1 MVSQRSAKV
10 VGVNSITSHQDA
22 QHSGESL
29 DAAQKEAKQEM
40 DRIVAQADKQAL
52 HRLKSQAR
60 LTNTD
65 RSGARRAQQATP
77 SSSLSSTSTSSHDIG
92 KRWLK
97 VTLLSC
103 PLSTASSPFLFLLQ
117 DSAAPGRRLCQ
128 SCEANAL
135 HKSVLV
141 GPQQGVA
148 CSRSFC

>member
-52 HRLKSQAR
+52 HRLKAQAR

-77 SSSLSSTSTSSHDIG
+77 SSSLSSSHDIG

-128 SCEANAL
+128 SCKANAL
-135 HKSVLV
+135 HKSGLV

-148 CSRSFC
+148 

>member
-10 VGVNSITSHQDA
+10 VGVNSVTSHQDA

-52 HRLKSQAR
+52 HRLKAQAR

-77 SSSLSSTSTSSHDIG
+77 SSSLSWSHDIG

-128 SCEANAL
+128 SCKANAL
-135 HKSVLV
+135 HKSGLV

>member
-10 VGVNSITSHQDA
+10 VGVNSVTSHQDA

-52 HRLKSQAR
+52 HRLKAQAR

-77 SSSLSSTSTSSHDIG
+77 SSSLSSSHDIG

>member
-10 VGVNSITSHQDA
+10 VGVNSVTSHQDA

-52 HRLKSQAR
+52 HRLKAQAR

-65 RSGARRAQQATP
+65 RGGARRAQQATP
-77 SSSLSSTSTSSHDIG
+77 SSSLSSIHDIG

-97 VTLLSC
+97 VTVLSC
-103 PLSTASSPFLFLLQ
+103 PLSPAST
-117 DSAAPGRRLCQ
+117 
-128 SCEANAL
+128 
-135 HKSVLV
+135 
-141 GPQQGVA
+141 
-148 CSRSFC
+148 

>member
-52 HRLKSQAR
+52 HRLKAQAR

-77 SSSLSSTSTSSHDIG
+77 SSSLSSSHDIG

>member
-1 MVSQRSAKV
+1 MVSQRCAKV
-10 VGVNSITSHQDA
+10 VGVNSVTSHQDA

-52 HRLKSQAR
+52 HRLKAQAR

-77 SSSLSSTSTSSHDIG
+77 SPSLSSSHDIG

-97 VTLLSC
+97 VTLLYC

-135 HKSVLV
+135 HKSGLV